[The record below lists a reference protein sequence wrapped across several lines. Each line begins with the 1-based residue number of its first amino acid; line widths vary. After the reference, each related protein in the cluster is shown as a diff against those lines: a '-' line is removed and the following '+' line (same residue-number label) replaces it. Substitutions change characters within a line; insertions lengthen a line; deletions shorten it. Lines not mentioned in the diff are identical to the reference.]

1 MPCQNPVKQHL
12 DQNPGRLPQ
21 YVTVIN
27 PEISPKLS
35 PAFFWH
41 KNFAQ
46 TIKKN
51 WCPFKNETQSGR
63 TPQGWPCQFVPHAE
77 ERKCI

>member
-12 DQNPGRLPQ
+12 DQNPGGLPQ

-46 TIKKN
+46 TIKK
-51 WCPFKNETQSGR
+51 KMVSL
-63 TPQGWPCQFVPHAE
+63 
-77 ERKCI
+77 KK